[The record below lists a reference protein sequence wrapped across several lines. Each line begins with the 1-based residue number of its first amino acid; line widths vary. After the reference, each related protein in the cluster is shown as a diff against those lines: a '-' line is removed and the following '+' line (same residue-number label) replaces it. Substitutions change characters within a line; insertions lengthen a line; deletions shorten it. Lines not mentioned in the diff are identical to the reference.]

1 MEESAIEKDPDTVL
15 VSNKKVRNI
24 ENEEEG
30 DQKVLISNKNGSEA
44 ENKEKVISENE
55 EVDGKVL
62 ISNKN
67 GSEAENDEIIK
78 AALAILHERDKTDP
92 FLNVTANDL
101 FWQPQTFFWKFSV
114 PSQAFDDHLFD
125 RKPESD
131 IKSTVA

>member
-15 VSNKKVRNI
+15 VSNKKVLNI

-44 ENKEKVISENE
+44 EIKEKVNSENEE

-62 ISNKN
+62 ISNKK
-67 GSEAENDEIIK
+67 GSDDEIIK
-78 AALAILHERDKTDP
+78 AALAFLHERDKTDP

-101 FWQPQTFFWKFSV
+101 YWQPQTFFWKFRVS
-114 PSQAFDDHLFD
+114 SDAFDDHLFD